1 MRQNKISACKKI
13 KLYLHFTS
21 DAKINSKQIEDL
33 SVKPKTE
40 TPKRKHRRR
49 IHNIGLAMIS
59 WI

>member
-1 MRQNKISACKKI
+1 MRQNSISACKRI

-21 DAKINSKQIEDL
+21 YAKINSKQIKDL

-40 TPKRKHRRR
+40 TPKRKRRGR
-49 IHNIGLAMIS
+49 IHHIGLAMIS